1 MRSRYSGNYAG
12 GATPVPIPNTEVKP
26 AQVDGT
32 AFFGSGRVDRCRFY
46 LKAPSFGLEL
56 FFVFSVLSFLFLF
69 FVYQRGINSVDC
81 KMIFCVSFS

>member
-1 MRSRYSGNYAG
+1 
-12 GATPVPIPNTEVKP
+12 
-26 AQVDGT
+26 
-32 AFFGSGRVDRCRFY
+32 
-46 LKAPSFGLEL
+46 LEL